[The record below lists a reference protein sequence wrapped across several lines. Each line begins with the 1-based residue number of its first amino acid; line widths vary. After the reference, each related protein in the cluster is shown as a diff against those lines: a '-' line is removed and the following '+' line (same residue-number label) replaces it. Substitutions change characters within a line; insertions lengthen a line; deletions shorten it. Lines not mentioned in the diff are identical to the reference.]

1 MKQLSLALSL
11 SICLTSLGYAQSS
24 SNKKVDRI
32 HQVFTY
38 AALEGAP
45 LKQDYD
51 VFVYNYR

>member
-1 MKQLSLALSL
+1 MKRLPLALSL
-11 SICLTSLGYAQSS
+11 SICFISLGHAQSS

-38 AALEGAP
+38 AAPEDAP
-45 LKQDYD
+45 LKHDYD

>member
-11 SICLTSLGYAQSS
+11 SICLISLGYAQSS

-38 AALEGAP
+38 AAPEGAP

>member
-1 MKQLSLALSL
+1 MKRLPLALSL
-11 SICLTSLGYAQSS
+11 SICLISLGYAQSS
-24 SNKKVDRI
+24 SDKKVDRI

-38 AALEGAP
+38 AAPEGAP